1 MVRRLL
7 VGLLAAGLLLV
18 GAPAF
23 AADHGYRRAL
33 SGPRLRR
40 DPLRPRADLPRGPV
54 VLDLLTRTRTLTL
67 RHGAVLSVAIEQLEL
82 VPGTQEVA
90 SRLVRNYHDLTRPYL
105 RLIAARVDQ
114 VAVMTYDTGL
124 PADWLDGVVHGL
136 ADRAGR
142 PTGG

>member
-1 MVRRLL
+1 MGTAERFL
-7 VGLLAAGLLLV
+7 
-18 GAPAF
+18 
-23 AADHGYRRAL
+23 
-33 SGPRLRR
+33 
-40 DPLRPRADLPRGPV
+40 DLGFGGIHYDLEPIYPGDRSF
-54 VLDLLTRTRTLTL
+54 LDLLTRTRTLTL

-124 PADWLDGVVHGL
+124 PADWLYGGS
-136 ADRAGR
+136 RPGR
-142 PTGG
+142 PSRSSDWWMTGRPCSSGCPPTAWASTGVSSLG

>member
-1 MVRRLL
+1 MGTAERFL
-7 VGLLAAGLLLV
+7 
-18 GAPAF
+18 
-23 AADHGYRRAL
+23 
-33 SGPRLRR
+33 
-40 DPLRPRADLPRGPV
+40 DLGFGGIHYDLEPIYPGDRSF
-54 VLDLLTRTRTLTL
+54 LDLLTRTRTLTL